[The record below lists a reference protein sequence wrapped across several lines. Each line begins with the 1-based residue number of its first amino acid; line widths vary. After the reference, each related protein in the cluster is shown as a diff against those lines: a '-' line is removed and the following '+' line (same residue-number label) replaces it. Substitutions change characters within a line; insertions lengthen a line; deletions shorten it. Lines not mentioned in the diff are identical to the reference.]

1 MSKINDKAIDKAYEY
16 AIYAVIERSINALIT
31 YSTQLLIQKKKKKEY
46 GNLTGNT
53 IASLSFGVYLDNK
66 LDSIYHYTSVG
77 AIRVKIAKGETV
89 RNFIDYD
96 GNLRSCFQGDIA
108 NDGGYGVDTVERFF
122 SSHRP
127 NKQNSIVIATGT
139 EYSEFL
145 ENELKLNV
153 LTETELLA
161 NATAFQSVKNLIS
174 KQ

>member
-1 MSKINDKAIDKAYEY
+1 MSKINDKAIDKAYKY
-16 AIYAVIERSINALIT
+16 AIYAVIERSINALIN
-31 YSTQLLIQKKKKKEY
+31 YGAELLIHAAEEREY

-77 AIRVKIAKGETV
+77 AIRVKISKGEIV
-89 RNFIDYD
+89 RDFMDYD
-96 GNLRSCFQGDIA
+96 GNLRRWFRGSVA
-108 NDGGYGVDTVERFF
+108 NDGGYGVDTVESFF

-127 NKQNSIVIATGT
+127 KRRNGIVIATGT

-153 LTETELLA
+153 LTETELFA
-161 NATAFQSVKNLIS
+161 NATAYQSVKNLIN